1 MPIIYNLLDQ
11 ITNVSLNPFIEKL
24 INDELEENF
33 NYNYFEE
40 NEDEVM
46 LHRSICFKLENI
58 DSLLENMNKN
68 KDKLFPNEDD
78 EMRRTVIRLRSKRLK
93 EMFDKL
99 INHEEYEIIAEINP
113 KSKKKI
119 ETKRK
124 KLYFFLNTKLIW
136 NDNYKK
142 LFSIKKTTNFQIEEL
157 KNTENEEDILKN
169 NVIKVKNYF
178 STLLCNYRKIKKN
191 DFNME
196 NSLNTENI
204 LNELKIFMNS
214 SNFVI
219 DGSIP
224 SEWYVNALLEYLKK
238 IPSFYSENEY
248 EKLYSELEIEI
259 NNSIKEL
266 DFEALSA
273 CMDKMKFSQRCEN
286 YYDRAKTSILDIQQ
300 NEKAKQIIENEI
312 IPVEIKFAYS
322 NYEKYFSITKT
333 KINKLKIL
341 DDMVYQDNKKN
352 SVICP
357 TIESFTKSFPIL
369 CEFNSIHPFKIL
381 KDLKIPEHLLNYI
394 RSTKIYL
401 SKTQKNV
408 NSKDIENISN
418 KIYDYIM
425 NQLYKK
431 IFPLEENKDKQI
443 FDNCILLS
451 WTEPKHFIKGKTNYV
466 YDTFLPD
473 VIKYIKKIEIEKSPR
488 KKILNL
494 TQVFKSIS
502 NLEIFNGGEGA
513 QGVDDTILILNYAIV
528 KSRPK
533 HIYSNTQYMELFIGE
548 KEQKLEGNQLI
559 QLLSICKTIYGIN
572 YSKLYNITE
581 EEYNRKCEET
591 KKLLDNNEL
600 EISFYK

>member
-1 MPIIYNLLDQ
+1 M
-11 ITNVSLNPFIEKL
+11 
-24 INDELEENF
+24 
-33 NYNYFEE
+33 
-40 NEDEVM
+40 
-46 LHRSICFKLENI
+46 
-58 DSLLENMNKN
+58 
-68 KDKLFPNEDD
+68 
-78 EMRRTVIRLRSKRLK
+78 
-93 EMFDKL
+93 
-99 INHEEYEIIAEINP
+99 
-113 KSKKKI
+113 
-119 ETKRK
+119 
-124 KLYFFLNTKLIW
+124 
-136 NDNYKK
+136 
-142 LFSIKKTTNFQIEEL
+142 
-157 KNTENEEDILKN
+157 
-169 NVIKVKNYF
+169 
-178 STLLCNYRKIKKN
+178 
-191 DFNME
+191 
-196 NSLNTENI
+196 
-204 LNELKIFMNS
+204 
-214 SNFVI
+214 
-219 DGSIP
+219 
-224 SEWYVNALLEYLKK
+224 
-238 IPSFYSENEY
+238 
-248 EKLYSELEIEI
+248 
-259 NNSIKEL
+259 
-266 DFEALSA
+266 
-273 CMDKMKFSQRCEN
+273 
-286 YYDRAKTSILDIQQ
+286 
-300 NEKAKQIIENEI
+300 
-312 IPVEIKFAYS
+312 
-322 NYEKYFSITKT
+322 
-333 KINKLKIL
+333 
-341 DDMVYQDNKKN
+341 
-352 SVICP
+352 
-357 TIESFTKSFPIL
+357 
-369 CEFNSIHPFKIL
+369 
-381 KDLKIPEHLLNYI
+381 KIPEQLLNYI
-394 RSTKIYL
+394 KSTKIYL

-451 WTEPKHFIKGKTNYV
+451 WTEQKHFIKGKTNYV

-473 VIKYIKKIEIEKSPR
+473 VIKYIKNIEIEKSPR